1 MYYNAKVIKK
11 NKKGETNMQ
20 NENLKQIVSIR
31 LSKELSDQ
39 FDMLS
44 KDASKQINRSKFIRN
59 LIQEAFEKMSIEE
72 AVQWQ
77 ERN

>member
-39 FDMLS
+39 FDTLS
-44 KDASKQINRSKFIRN
+44 KDASKQISRSKFIRN